1 MRTKKRSMRDRA
13 MTRRIFVAVVLALL
27 TLCILYTVGYAR
39 TVALERRI
47 ITLQAEVERAQ
58 EQMQEIRGRLGR

>member
-1 MRTKKRSMRDRA
+1 
-13 MTRRIFVAVVLALL
+13 MTRRTFAAIVVALL
-27 TLCILYTVGYAR
+27 TLCILSTVGYAR

-58 EQMQEIRGRLGR
+58 EQMQEIRGKIR

>member
-1 MRTKKRSMRDRA
+1 MK
-13 MTRRIFVAVVLALL
+13 RIFAALVLSLL
-27 TLCILYTVGYAR
+27 TLCILSTVGYCR
-39 TVALERRI
+39 TVALERRM